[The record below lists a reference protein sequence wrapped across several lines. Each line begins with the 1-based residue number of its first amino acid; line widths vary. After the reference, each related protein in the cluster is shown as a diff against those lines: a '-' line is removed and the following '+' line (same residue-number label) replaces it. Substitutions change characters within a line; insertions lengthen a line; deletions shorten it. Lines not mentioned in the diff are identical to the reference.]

1 MTFSPTPLKGS
12 YIINLTPFSD
22 ERGWFAR
29 TYCENEFREIGHAE
43 KWVQMN
49 HSCTTKK
56 GTVRGMHY
64 QLPPFREIKMVRCI
78 RGKVFDVIIDI
89 RKDSATFL
97 QWFGVELSPGEMN
110 MIYIP
115 VGFAHG
121 FQTLSDNS
129 EMIYHHSEFYTQ
141 GAEGGIKYNDPAVDI
156 KWPLEVTSISERD
169 LNHPALTEKF
179 KGI

>member
-12 YIINLTPFSD
+12 YIINLTPISD

-29 TYCENEFREIGHAE
+29 TFCENEFREIGHAE

-49 HSCTTKK
+49 HSCTVKK

-97 QWFGVELSPGEMN
+97 QWFSVELSPGAMN
-110 MIYIP
+110 MLYIP

-121 FQTLSDNS
+121 FQTLTDNS
-129 EMIYHHSEFYTQ
+129 EMIYHHSEFYTP
-141 GAEGGIKYNDPAVDI
+141 GAEGGIKYNDLAVNI
-156 KWPLEVTSISERD
+156 KWPLEVTSISDRD
-169 LNHPALTEKF
+169 LNHPGLTEKF

>member
-97 QWFGVELSPGEMN
+97 QWFGVELSPEAMN
-110 MIYIP
+110 MLYIP

-121 FQTLSDNS
+121 FQTLNDNS
-129 EMIYHHSEFYTQ
+129 EMIYHHSEFYSP
-141 GAEGGIKYNDPAVDI
+141 GAEGGIKYNDPAVNI

-169 LNHPALTEKF
+169 LNHPGLTEKF

>member
-49 HSCTTKK
+49 HSCTAKK

-64 QLPPFREIKMVRCI
+64 QVPPFREIKMVRCI

-97 QWFGVELSPGEMN
+97 QWFGVELSPEAMN
-110 MIYIP
+110 MLYIP

-121 FQTLSDNS
+121 FQTLNDNS
-129 EMIYHHSEFYTQ
+129 EMIYHHSEFYSP
-141 GAEGGIKYNDPAVDI
+141 GAEGGIKYNDPAINI

-169 LNHPALTEKF
+169 VNHPVLNEKF

>member
-97 QWFGVELSPGEMN
+97 QWFGVELSPEAMN
-110 MIYIP
+110 MLYIP

-129 EMIYHHSEFYTQ
+129 EMIYNHSEFYTP
-141 GAEGGIKYNDPAVDI
+141 GAEGGIKYNDPAVNI

-169 LNHPALTEKF
+169 LNHPGLTEKF

>member
-97 QWFGVELSPGEMN
+97 QWFGVELSPEAMN
-110 MIYIP
+110 MLYIP

-129 EMIYHHSEFYTQ
+129 EMIYHHSEFYTP
-141 GAEGGIKYNDPAVDI
+141 GAEGGIKYNDPAVNI

-169 LNHPALTEKF
+169 LNHPGLTEKF